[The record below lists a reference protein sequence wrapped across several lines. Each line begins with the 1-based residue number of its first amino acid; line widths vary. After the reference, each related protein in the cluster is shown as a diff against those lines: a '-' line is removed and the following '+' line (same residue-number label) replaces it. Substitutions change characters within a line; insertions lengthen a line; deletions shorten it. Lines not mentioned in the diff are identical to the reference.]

1 MPLFIQYFLMKLTCL
16 ALGYPLSANL
26 DPGFAESLDH
36 LGSVNAKGESCL
48 ARVGVDTHLK

>member
-1 MPLFIQYFLMKLTCL
+1 MILTRL
-16 ALGYPLSANL
+16 TLGDPFSANL

-48 ARVGVDTHLK
+48 ARVGIDTHLHK